1 MEHLGRAGLA
11 IAALALSAIAMANS
25 QDPPDDMAVDGKK
38 TEFSARLTSRF
49 SADERQQVIDEC
61 LAQTHGGTQCGNW
74 FASEAWYEF
83 GLTTCQA
90 LKKGYSRKL
99 ILKDLLPPPAP
110 ATGDKFNE
118 AIFDTAIEVLCPEC
132 ADKQGCARDLED
144 PASEKVEGGND
155 LGIDP
160 RKDQLFIKSMIKR
173 LPKYQQDDL
182 GRLCRTYSERCPLF
196 GFSTFGD
203 SACASLQNG
212 QSRDQIVAGLGEF
225 FDPAESEAIVDTAL
239 EVTCPQYRGA
249 K

>member
-25 QDPPDDMAVDGKK
+25 QDPPNDMVVDGKK
-38 TEFSARLTSRF
+38 TEFFAQLAAKF
-49 SADERQQVIDEC
+49 SEDERKQIIDAC
-61 LAQTHGGTQCGNW
+61 LAQTHGGILCGDW
-74 FASEAWYEF
+74 FTNEAWY
-83 GLTTCQA
+83 GLGLDTCKA
-90 LKKGYSRKL
+90 LKKGYSRKV
-99 ILKDLLPPPAP
+99 ILKDLLPPPDA
-110 ATGDKFNE
+110 ASGGKFNE

-132 ADKQGCARDLED
+132 AGRQGCARDGED
-144 PASEKVEGGND
+144 SASEEVESGND

-160 RKDQLFIKSMIKR
+160 QKDQLFIKSMIKR

-196 GFSTFGD
+196 GFSAYGD

-212 QSRDQIVAGLGEF
+212 QSRDQVIAGLSEF
-225 FDPAESEAIVDTAL
+225 FDSASSEAIVDTAL
-239 EVTCPQYRGA
+239 EVTCPQHRGA